1 MGFIIL
7 MGIHRLGESHSLIIN
22 NNSYIMHF
30 SSLKVFFI
38 LYIWVF
44 LRVFYYI
51 IVFYVYFMCDIL
63 GRVNIM
69 GLNLCLNYKL

>member
-1 MGFIIL
+1 MGFIVL

-22 NNSYIMHF
+22 NSYIMHF
-30 SSLKVFFI
+30 SSLKVFYTIHSGF
-38 LYIWVF
+38 F
-44 LRVFYYI
+44 KGFYYI
-51 IVFYVYFMCDIL
+51 IVYYVYFMCDIL